1 MVIMYILLFLIY
13 IEYYYIRDCEY
24 CYIVVF
30 FFLLVVRFIN
40 NVFFGVDN
48 FRLRG
53 NYIEK

>member
-1 MVIMYILLFLIY
+1 MVIMDIFLFLIY

-24 CYIVVF
+24 CNIVVF

-40 NVFFGVDN
+40 NVFFGVNN